1 MISLN
6 QVSTKETS
14 KEYGKQEMP
23 LREVLIETFDILSI
37 KQVSNLTPIS

>member
-6 QVSTKETS
+6 QVSTKEPS

-23 LREVLIETFDILSI
+23 LRWFVIETFDILSI
-37 KQVSNLTPIS
+37 KEVSDLTPIS